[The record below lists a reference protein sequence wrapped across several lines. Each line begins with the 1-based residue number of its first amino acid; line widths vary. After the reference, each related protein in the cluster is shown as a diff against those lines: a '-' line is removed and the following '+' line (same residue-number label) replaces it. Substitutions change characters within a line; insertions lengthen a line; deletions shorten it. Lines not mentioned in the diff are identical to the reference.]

1 MKYILGIDSGGT
13 KYLVRAMNTAGEVL
27 AEYTGVPCRHYQIG
41 EQETAKRVEENIT
54 ACLSMFGGKREDC
67 LAIAAGISGIDSEED
82 SVILHRI
89 YRNLDGFDC
98 PIRCLNDAEMTHYT
112 VTGGVGVLV
121 ISGTG
126 SIAYG
131 VNEKGES
138 ARVGGWLFS
147 IFSDEGSGQYITRKA
162 LAHYSRYLVG
172 CYEHTEL
179 IALIEERVG
188 KLGRKGLMEFATAI
202 ATPPWELP
210 SLSIEVNKAA
220 DNGNVYAAEILKDA
234 AVQTSTLADEVIKQ
248 LKLYEAESFNIG
260 VWGSAIVKS
269 KLHLAE
275 FSRILTEKY
284 PNAKIALPQTDAA
297 DGACRMA
304 LSMCK

>member
-13 KYLVRAMNTAGEVL
+13 KYLVRAMNLSGEVI
-27 AEYTGVPCRHYQIG
+27 AEYIGEPCRHYQIG
-41 EQETAKRVEENIT
+41 EEETARRIEQNMR
-54 ACLSMFGGKREDC
+54 ACLAQFDGKRENC

-82 SVILHRI
+82 SIILHRI
-89 YRNLDGFDC
+89 YRNLEGFDC

-131 VNEKGES
+131 VNQKGET

-162 LAHYSRYLVG
+162 LAHYSRHLDG
-172 CYEHTEL
+172 CYERTDL
-179 IALIEERVG
+179 IDRIEQRLG

-210 SLSIEVNKAA
+210 SLSIEVNL
-220 DNGNVYAAEILKDA
+220 AAEAGDGYAQNILKDT
-234 AVQTSTLADEVIKQ
+234 AVQTSTLVDEVIKQ
-248 LKLYEAESFNIG
+248 LKLYELPRLNIG

-269 KLHLAE
+269 KLHFAE

-284 PNAKIALPQTDAA
+284 PNADILLPTKDAA

-304 LSMCK
+304 LSMIE